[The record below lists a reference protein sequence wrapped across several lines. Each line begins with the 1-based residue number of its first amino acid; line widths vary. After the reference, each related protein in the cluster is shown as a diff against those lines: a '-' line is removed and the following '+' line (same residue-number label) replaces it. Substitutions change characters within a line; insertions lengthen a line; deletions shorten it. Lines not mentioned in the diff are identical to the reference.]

1 MRNHEEFV
9 NEIYNRKETYLKEKK
24 KTRRNV
30 ITFSVPFVLVAVLY
44 SVMILPAMMPAGSE
58 GTPNYDESTTALT
71 GDSYEHLTDVYTEAV
86 TSVKQPSLNGSPAT
100 DKQSASAT
108 EISPTRPSDMVE
120 RTTVKYS
127 VPSTTG
133 TEVTPTRPPEAVKP
147 TTVSPEIF
155 IELDRAEYAS
165 DDKITLSIT
174 DTANVGFNYSKF
186 VDLWENSGGEWVKV
200 PNYHTRPAIAYRALP
215 SNMRDE
221 ITVSFEIDLAEY
233 ENLKAG
239 NRYRITINLEKQTYE
254 AYFTLK

>member
-24 KTRRNV
+24 KTRKN
-30 ITFSVPFVLVAVLY
+30 ILTFSIPFVFVAVLY
-44 SVMILPAMMPAGSE
+44 SVMVLPAMMPAGSE
-58 GTPNYDESTTALT
+58 GDPNYEADTTVAS
-71 GDSYEHLTDVYTEAV
+71 DSFVPLTDVCKETQTA
-86 TSVKQPSLNGSPAT
+86 VKQPSSNGSSVT
-100 DKQSASAT
+100 SAGCVTETEAVSVTPPKEPERTSVAHSVSQH
-108 EISPTRPSDMVE
+108 EISPTL
-120 RTTVKYS
+120 
-127 VPSTTG
+127 
-133 TEVTPTRPPEAVKP
+133 PPEAVKP

-174 DTANVGFNYSKF
+174 DTANVGFGYSKF
-186 VDLWENSGGEWVKV
+186 VDLWENNGGEWVLI
-200 PNYHTRPAIAYRALP
+200 PNNHPKPAIAYRALP

-239 NRYRITINLEKQTYE
+239 TRYKITIIIEKQEYE
-254 AYFTLK
+254 AFFILTE